1 MLNPF
6 DFAQAKLREASRS
19 MNQSVL
25 LAINEILRHF
35 VPQNDIG
42 QEPVISSKGRNPSDA
57 AHKESLL
64 RYMQF
69 TVIGTPSILCEQSVL
84 IWGSTWLAIKFQLG
98 IVAPTLS
105 IAYRVTLAAVILW
118 IYTTLRRLPMR
129 FSLQQH
135 GFMALQGFFLFS
147 LNYTFIYFAEGTLT
161 SGLVAIIFSS
171 IVITNSVFSAIF
183 LKDPIRPRVILGG
196 LMGLFGLVLIFWPEL
211 MIFDLS
217 SGRSLGIFLTICGML
232 LASLGNIVA
241 ARNQR
246 SGLPVLQSNTL
257 GMTYGAGLIPTSP
270 CWVASDRTERRML
283 PSSFRSLLW
292 RFPQYSRI

>member
-1 MLNPF
+1 VPN
-6 DFAQAKLREASRS
+6 A
-19 MNQSVL
+19 L
-25 LAINEILRHF
+25 LYLI
-35 VPQNDIG
+35 
-42 QEPVISSKGRNPSDA
+42 
-57 AHKESLL
+57 
-64 RYMQF
+64 
-69 TVIGTPSILCEQSVL
+69 TVL

-105 IAYRVTLAAVILW
+105 IAYRVMLAAAILW
-118 IYTTLRRLPMR
+118 LYTTFRRVPMR
-129 FSLQQH
+129 FSLKQH

-217 SGRSLGIFLTICGML
+217 SGKSLGIFLTICGML

-257 GMTYGAGLIPTSP
+257 GMTYGAGLMILIVLFQGTKLTFDPSAPYIISLIFLALFGTVIAFGTYLTLLGRIGP
-270 CWVASDRTERRML
+270 DRAAYVTILFQIVALALSTLFEDLTWNLQGVFGVILILAGNVVALSKISTRTN
-283 PSSFRSLLW
+283 
-292 RFPQYSRI
+292 

>member
-1 MLNPF
+1 MPN
-6 DFAQAKLREASRS
+6 A
-19 MNQSVL
+19 L
-25 LAINEILRHF
+25 LYLI
-35 VPQNDIG
+35 
-42 QEPVISSKGRNPSDA
+42 
-57 AHKESLL
+57 
-64 RYMQF
+64 
-69 TVIGTPSILCEQSVL
+69 TVL

-105 IAYRVTLAAVILW
+105 IAYRVMLAAVILW
-118 IYTTLRRLPMR
+118 LYTTLRRLPKR
-129 FSLQQH
+129 FSLRQH

-196 LMGLFGLVLIFWPEL
+196 LMGLLGLVLIFWPEL
-211 MIFDLS
+211 RVFDLS
-217 SGRSLGIFLTICGML
+217 SSKSLGISLAICGML

-257 GMTYGAGLIPTSP
+257 GMTYGAGLMILLVLFQGTKLTFDPSASYIISLIFLALFGTVIAFGTYLTLLGRIGP
-270 CWVASDRTERRML
+270 DRAAYVTILFQIVALALSTIFEDLAWNLQGVFGVILILAGNVIALSKISTRT
-283 PSSFRSLLW
+283 
-292 RFPQYSRI
+292 

>member
-1 MLNPF
+1 VPN
-6 DFAQAKLREASRS
+6 A
-19 MNQSVL
+19 L
-25 LAINEILRHF
+25 LYLI
-35 VPQNDIG
+35 
-42 QEPVISSKGRNPSDA
+42 
-57 AHKESLL
+57 
-64 RYMQF
+64 
-69 TVIGTPSILCEQSVL
+69 TVL

-105 IAYRVTLAAVILW
+105 IAYRFMLAAAILW
-118 IYTTLRRLPMR
+118 VYTTLRRLPMR

-211 MIFDLS
+211 RIFDLS
-217 SGRSLGIFLTICGML
+217 SDRSLGIFLTICGML

-257 GMTYGAGLIPTSP
+257 GMTYGAGLMILLVIFQGTKLTFDSSAPYIISLIFLALFGTVIAFGTYLTLLGRIGP
-270 CWVASDRTERRML
+270 DRAAYVTILFQIVALALSTIFEDLIWNLQGVFGVILILAGNVFALSKISIGTK
-283 PSSFRSLLW
+283 
-292 RFPQYSRI
+292 

>member
-1 MLNPF
+1 VPN
-6 DFAQAKLREASRS
+6 A
-19 MNQSVL
+19 L
-25 LAINEILRHF
+25 LYLI
-35 VPQNDIG
+35 
-42 QEPVISSKGRNPSDA
+42 
-57 AHKESLL
+57 
-64 RYMQF
+64 
-69 TVIGTPSILCEQSVL
+69 TVL

-105 IAYRVTLAAVILW
+105 IAYRVMLAAVILW
-118 IYTTLRRLPMR
+118 LYTTLRRLPMR
-129 FSLQQH
+129 FSLRQH

-161 SGLVAIIFSS
+161 SGLVAIIFSG

-196 LMGLFGLVLIFWPEL
+196 LMGLSGLVLIFWSDL
-211 MIFDLS
+211 RGFDLS
-217 SGRSLGIFLTICGML
+217 SGRSLGIALTICGML

-257 GMTYGAGLIPTSP
+257 GMTYGAGLMILLVFFQGTKLTFDPSAPYIISLIYLALFGTVIAFGTYLTLLGRIGP
-270 CWVASDRTERRML
+270 DRAAYVTILFQIVALALSTIFEDLTWNLLGIFGVILILAGNVIALSKISTRTK
-283 PSSFRSLLW
+283 
-292 RFPQYSRI
+292 